1 MYRGVDDNSIIPEI
15 KYIPQNYLIRL
26 AEPDQNKKGADLNK
40 IVRELI
46 NEDEES
52 KNAYDSFLSIVK
64 SNDKKR
70 EAIIDNY
77 FETLEKISELERE
90 LKTKSSADVLHQSI
104 KANTDRVKRLNE
116 IAGLSPE
123 QIEQYD
129 ELQKKLE
136 TLKSARSN
144 ALADYK
150 KITDFNNE
158 LIDALKSQKIKEEL
172 LSTSLQ
178 TPEFK
183 NSFDTVTNTLTTT
196 ISSLISFGE
205 KFVLVKNQEGASI
218 FKLKSEISDFFT
230 KNSGDRKAIEKDLE
244 PFLKNEAI
252 KKEIEEIVKSISTDK
267 AALLSIAHLTKEI
280 NDNKKILSDSK
291 LELFTNYEENFKE
304 YNKIIDELKSRTINL
319 EQDGLKIEG
328 LVKFN
333 IGRFQKNVFEFSDGR
348 KANYKDYDIC
358 SEERKNLDDFKL
370 KEVVGELLRCFLR

>member
-116 IAGLSPE
+116 IAGLSPK

-178 TPEFK
+178 TP
-183 NSFDTVTNTLTTT
+183 
-196 ISSLISFGE
+196 
-205 KFVLVKNQEGASI
+205 
-218 FKLKSEISDFFT
+218 
-230 KNSGDRKAIEKDLE
+230 
-244 PFLKNEAI
+244 
-252 KKEIEEIVKSISTDK
+252 
-267 AALLSIAHLTKEI
+267 
-280 NDNKKILSDSK
+280 
-291 LELFTNYEENFKE
+291 
-304 YNKIIDELKSRTINL
+304 
-319 EQDGLKIEG
+319 
-328 LVKFN
+328 
-333 IGRFQKNVFEFSDGR
+333 
-348 KANYKDYDIC
+348 
-358 SEERKNLDDFKL
+358 
-370 KEVVGELLRCFLR
+370 